1 MLKDIEAQVDD
12 LIAKLRRRQTVGS
25 YNVAIATS
33 RLLLKVVS
41 ASPAGDVEHLTKEV
55 VDVGKMLQS
64 AQPIELGVGNMVK
77 RVVRLI
83 QDEDAVYAGH
93 KTACNAGRATGG
105 SDDGDEDGAEE
116 DNVAGGGDAG
126 RSFRRNFVADVKQSI
141 EEMIDELENTND
153 NISNQAW
160 EHIHSKEIILT
171 IGNSAT
177 VITFLKEAAKV
188 REFQVIVAETSP
200 SYSGHSMSVSLAESG
215 IDTTSIT
222 DSAIFAVMSRVNKV
236 ILGAHAVTANG
247 GIVAACGSKVVA
259 AAAKEYST
267 PMVVCTGLHKL
278 SPEYP
283 YDTDIFGMCVS
294 PDAVIGFE
302 DGGVIDTVD
311 IVNPQFDYIGPEDIS
326 LFITNVGT
334 HPPSFVQRLIRDSY
348 S

>member
-1 MLKDIEAQVDD
+1 MLKDIELQVDD

-41 ASPAGDVEHLTKEV
+41 ASGCNDVRQLSAEV
-55 VDVGKMLQS
+55 NHVGSLLQA

-77 RVVRLI
+77 RVLHLI
-83 QDEDAVYAGH
+83 REEHLIYTKSRASESSDTEADAV
-93 KTACNAGRATGG
+93 K
-105 SDDGDEDGAEE
+105 D
-116 DNVAGGGDAG
+116 
-126 RSFRRNFVADVKQSI
+126 FRRNFVADVKQSI
-141 EEMIDELENTND
+141 EEMIDELENTNA

-171 IGNSAT
+171 VGNSAT
-177 VITFLKEAAKV
+177 VATFLKEAARV

-200 SYSGHSMSVSLAESG
+200 SYSGHEMAVKLAEMK
-215 IDTTSIT
+215 IDTTVIT

-247 GIVAACGSKVVA
+247 GVVATCGSKVVA

-267 PMVVCTGLHKL
+267 PVVVCTGMHKL
-278 SPEYP
+278 SPSYP
-283 YDTDIFGMCVS
+283 YDTDIFNLCVS
-294 PDAVIGFE
+294 PDPVISFE
-302 DGGVIDTVD
+302 EGDVIDTVD

-326 LFITNVGT
+326 LFITNIGT
-334 HPPSFVQRLIRDSY
+334 HPPSFVQRLIHDSY
-348 S
+348 VVEAA